1 MNFQFPADLV
11 TFTEE
16 ILHGKLQ
23 FLCRVGLKING
34 PISNVFYNLLT
45 CFFIIGLCDKISL
58 RVNLKGGNG
67 GRKLTYAYSV
77 SYSAQNSGAAS
88 GQVSTVLTSLNSTLQ
103 SVSQNAKRYKVDK
116 NDTFIGVYL
125 KFTVIATNFL
135 SQSSSSSLTLLR
147 ENKNL
152 PTVLIGALAVET
164 TVDRA
169 VTLKG
174 K

>member
-1 MNFQFPADLV
+1 MF
-11 TFTEE
+11 
-16 ILHGKLQ
+16 LQ
-23 FLCRVGLKING
+23 F
-34 PISNVFYNLLT
+34 FDWF
-45 CFFIIGLCDKISL
+45 FFIIGLCDKIPL
-58 RVNLKGGNG
+58 RVNVKGGNG

-77 SYSAQNSGAAS
+77 IYSAQNSGAAS
-88 GQVSTVLTSLNSTLQ
+88 GQVSAVLAALNSTLQ

-125 KFTVIATNFL
+125 QFTVIATNFL
-135 SQSSSSSLTLLR
+135 SQSSSGSLTVLR

-152 PTVLIGALAVET
+152 PTVLTGALEVET